1 MVPVDPKKTTLFDNF
16 VCEAIAE
23 KDPENIVQVIEETQ
37 TLDESSSSLPSASL
51 NRLFKNVF
59 GPEDIERLPR
69 PPVYAQ
75 EVKCKVCSYA
85 TKVRSNMLKH
95 LKAHFENKAV
105 SEQAPVNPV
114 PCLEK
119 NEMMFEKMV
128 NLAASSQT
136 PSRMGGKKKEEKPES
151 KQAIDN
157 TYPGK
162 FVGVYDRN
170 LPLNFCI

>member
-1 MVPVDPKKTTLFDNF
+1 MPCRMVPVDPEKTTVFDSF
-16 VCEAIAE
+16 ICEPILEKDCQESQKNPENQENMAQIAE
-23 KDPENIVQVIEETQ
+23 EEP
-37 TLDESSSSLPSASL
+37 LDESLLSSPMIPVATSMS
-51 NRLFKNVF
+51 KNVF
-59 GPEDIERLPR
+59 GPEDIDRLPR

-95 LKAHFENKAV
+95 LNAHFENKAV

-119 NEMMFEKMV
+119 NEMMFEKMT

-136 PSRMGGKKKEEKPES
+136 TSRMGGKKKEDKPET
-151 KQAIDN
+151 KHEVDN

-162 FVGVYDRN
+162 
-170 LPLNFCI
+170 